1 MTILQSQGYEIKY
14 GKYIS
19 FRTVGQKRFT
29 RAKTIGFDYTEEKI
43 KERIT
48 DFRKNKKRQL
58 YSLKNSSNKIIDIS
72 SNQLASKSEG
82 FARWLKLQNLKTISK
97 SWSSF
102 TESTDI
108 DSFHVHVK
116 NVHDDLSRL
125 QSEIKIIEI
134 KFQSTQLL
142 INNIE
147 TYTRYNDIYSTYQT
161 THDKD
166 GFFRIHEREII
177 LYEAA
182 RHSITQP
189 ISEGLIASVPSLNIQ
204 ISELQSKLGE
214 YNSKLKAT
222 KQRVKD
228 INQLRSDLDTYLRS
242 GVSVK

>member
-1 MTILQSQGYEIKY
+1 MLIRVIFITILFFNNVSHIDGKAYISNKKTYHQIRNISDSLCKEHQLSIATESNTSKTRNKTNGSSYKEYQERKNGNSYKAKLQYAIDLAIRKGTDWEDFLTILQSQGYEIKY

-116 NVHDDLSRL
+116 
-125 QSEIKIIEI
+125 KC
-134 KFQSTQLL
+134 
-142 INNIE
+142 
-147 TYTRYNDIYSTYQT
+147 TR
-161 THDKD
+161 
-166 GFFRIHEREII
+166 
-177 LYEAA
+177 
-182 RHSITQP
+182 
-189 ISEGLIASVPSLNIQ
+189 
-204 ISELQSKLGE
+204 
-214 YNSKLKAT
+214 
-222 KQRVKD
+222 
-228 INQLRSDLDTYLRS
+228 
-242 GVSVK
+242 